1 LIIISDNAI
10 LFPERNVPFKEG
22 DKMKLGWRKLT
33 AWALVYVF
41 IVTATFIAKDIG
53 DNAVELM
60 KWVTGFFFGANALE
74 HFAGK
79 IGVNVKP
86 KAQ

>member
-1 LIIISDNAI
+1 MAI
-10 LFPERNVPFKEG
+10 
-22 DKMKLGWRKLT
+22 GWRKLT
-33 AWALVYVF
+33 AWALVYAFVVVSTLALKF
-41 IVTATFIAKDIG
+41 EIPG
-53 DNAVELM
+53 GNVELIQ
-60 KWVTGFFFGANALE
+60 WVTGFFFGANALE

>member
-1 LIIISDNAI
+1 
-10 LFPERNVPFKEG
+10 
-22 DKMKLGWRKLT
+22 MKLGWRKLS
-33 AWALVYVF
+33 AWALVYIFV
-41 IVTATFIAKDIG
+41 VAATFFSKEIG
-53 DNAVELM
+53 ENAFALM